1 MATFQPI
8 DIGQTPNDDNGDPLR
23 TAYQKINEGFVDVY
37 QQIAQGLTIENAL
50 SETSVN
56 AVQNQ
61 VLFAEFAFTS
71 LVIKAL
77 QLTNVYQL
85 PFAAVDYKRQL
96 GNQTDASTVV
106 YDKDLISAN
115 IAGSEYLLVKNI
127 LLSQNFYNNFFS
139 QENTKLYLFIS
150 KENTE
155 RTVQRLS
162 QFNGYLNTKR
172 IILTGLDG
180 TYSAFSV
187 SDHNIESN
195 AIADATNQG
204 NINIT
209 VVKKITKWV
218 VIDGYQVMKKV
229 GTNELVIEVG
239 DLIMGNYAANRFIIA
254 DVTILPYTTEENLSF
269 YYDGLKI

>member
-1 MATFQPI
+1 MATFVPI

-37 QQIAQGLTIENAL
+37 QQITQGLTIENVL
-50 SETSVN
+50 NETSAN

-61 VLFAEFAFTS
+61 VLFAEFAFIS
-71 LVIKAL
+71 LIIKAL

-85 PFAAVDYKRQL
+85 PFIAVDYKRQL

-106 YDKDLISAN
+106 YDKGVISAN
-115 IAGSEYLLVKNI
+115 IAGGEYLLIKNT
-127 LLSQNFYNNFFS
+127 LLSQNFYSNFFN

-180 TYSAFSV
+180 AYSAFSA

-195 AIADATNQG
+195 GLADVTNQG
-204 NINIT
+204 YINIT
-209 VVKKITKWV
+209 IVKKTTKWV
-218 VIDGYQVMKKV
+218 IIDGYQVLKKV
-229 GTNELVIEVG
+229 GVNELVIEAG
-239 DLIMGNYAANRFIIA
+239 DLIIGNRGANRFVIA
-254 DVTILPYTTEENLSF
+254 DVNLIPYTIDENCSF
-269 YYDGLKI
+269 YFDSLK